1 MIQVVVNMVNWH
13 SHINPSQIIQKVQ
26 IVCACLYS
34 KGTLL
39 KPNKFQPIFDLMN
52 FKSSWTLASTLF
64 LFPLERT
71 YVILTLNLCRS
82 GKILVD
88 KVHRSPILPFRVLD
102 WPKDT
107 DTDVS
112 SCDNIYIK
120 LQFLKRFIPNEQR
133 A

>member
-1 MIQVVVNMVNWH
+1 MIV
-13 SHINPSQIIQKVQ
+13 
-26 IVCACLYS
+26 
-34 KGTLL
+34 
-39 KPNKFQPIFDLMN
+39 
-52 FKSSWTLASTLF
+52 
-64 LFPLERT
+64 
-71 YVILTLNLCRS
+71 TLNLCLS

-133 A
+133 MSSIQLHISQIFQNNKILNSFNSRYTQKCDYIE